1 MSAEQNLT
9 PVSHDRHGAM
19 HWRRFSSYA
28 FVQAHPVVPI
38 VLGEHE
44 QVAACLPILFS
55 PSAAGPWPVALT
67 RLGAQTALVA
77 GNGAWR
83 GSYVPSILRV
93 HPFHARPT
101 EGGQF
106 ALLVDETSG
115 LVTDNPDDPPFFT
128 PEGTLASELMQ
139 VIDFF
144 QKRVRAEGQTR
155 AAMAAISRAGLLTTF
170 TPPEGMVLPT
180 DGLLAVDRAALGALG
195 RVALADLHRAD
206 ALGLLYAAVVGRHHL
221 GLLAHAEGQLVSA
234 AQQFSPQENFTD
246 TAISGFFDAIAISQ
260 ERAGK
265 LSDWLDLS
273 HQTKTTEKKEI

>member
-1 MSAEQNLT
+1 MPTLT
-9 PVSHDRHGAM
+9 PVSHDQHGAR

-115 LVTDNPDDPPFFT
+115 LITDNPDDPPFFT
-128 PEGTLASELMQ
+128 PEGTLAPELTQ
-139 VIDFF
+139 VVDFF

-155 AAMAAISRAGLLTTF
+155 AAMAAISRAGLLTPF
-170 TPPEGMVLPT
+170 TPPEGMALPA

-221 GLLAHAEGQLVSA
+221 GLLAHAEDQFARMAQTPAATPSSA
-234 AQQFSPQENFTD
+234 KPADAEL
-246 TAISGFFDAIAISQ
+246 SGFFDALASAQ
-260 ERAGK
+260 DEAPQ
-265 LSDWLDLS
+265 LTDWVSAQAPKPTDTS
-273 HQTKTTEKKEI
+273 H